1 MTTSPSIGQE
11 FYKVRDAWAVADQQK
26 HWKLA
31 IWLVQYADVDIIDK
45 FLEIERTAVG
55 VFKEIF
61 FRFDAPWNGDH
72 EAWEKALWEEYVSWF
87 EPIPDSKYDVYGALK
102 KDRLLKQDY
111 QPDMTLAPCVQSVW
125 KELLRFKSYI
135 TGLENIGC
143 CIYFPMLRPD
153 SPDAGDWYTDVLKKG
168 LPDGIRLVTIDIV
181 TNPRITLS
189 PKILAEQVTLL
200 QPQLDMVAA
209 IKNDMDKGGG
219 NSDTVS
225 IDARFRKQIRKVM
238 DCTTQQDAGVLDNEI
253 TVLLSL
259 CKKMGG
265 ATHAVAGLM
274 IAAQAY
280 FMIREP
286 NKSAVYADKAIV
298 QSRQLMDASDPAGYP
313 TWKSCVMIKAAILV
327 GKKKRKQAIALYE
340 ELAHEAADKG
350 DAFMIMEGYRLCG
363 HLYYE
368 LSQLNIAFE
377 NLLLSLTGGSYLE
390 LEVRRQSTFLHAA
403 SMAVHLCEKI
413 RGPEDLKI
421 LQDQLQE
428 LLGDDWATLL
438 QSEGMDKATVRRK
451 SSLFEFN

>member
-11 FYKVRDAWAVADQQK
+11 FYKVRDAWAVADTDK
-26 HWKLA
+26 NWKLA

-45 FLEIERTAVG
+45 FLETERTAIG

-61 FRFDAPWNGDH
+61 FRFDTPYLDDH

-87 EPIPDSKYDVYGALK
+87 EPVSNSDYDIYGALK
-102 KDRLLKQDY
+102 KDRLLKEDY
-111 QPDMTLAPCVQSVW
+111 QPDLRLKPCVQSIW
-125 KELLRFKSYI
+125 KELLRFKSLI
-135 TGLENIGC
+135 TGLEDIGC
-143 CIYFPMLRPD
+143 CIYFPPLRPD
-153 SPDAGDWYTDVLKKG
+153 CPDAGDWYADVLKKG

-189 PKILAEQVTLL
+189 KKILTEQVILL
-200 QPQLDMVAA
+200 QPPLEMVEAV
-209 IKNDMDKGGG
+209 KNDMDKGGG
-219 NSDTVS
+219 NSDSVS
-225 IDARFRKQIRKVM
+225 VDARFRKQIRKVM
-238 DCTTQQDAGVLDNEI
+238 DCTTQQDAGVLGNE
-253 TVLLSL
+253 VALLLSL

-265 ATHAVAGLM
+265 AAYQVSGQM

-280 FMIREP
+280 FMIRETD
-286 NKSAVYADKAIV
+286 KSANYADKAIA
-298 QSRQLMDASDPAGYP
+298 QSRQLMDANDPAGYP

-340 ELAHEAADKG
+340 ELAHEAANKA
-350 DAFMIMEGYRLCG
+350 DAFIILEGYRLCG
-363 HLYYE
+363 HLHYE
-368 LSQLNIAFE
+368 LGQLNIAFE
-377 NLLLSLTGGSYLE
+377 NLLLALTGGSYLE

-403 SMAVHLCEKI
+403 AMAVHLCEKA

-421 LQDQLQE
+421 LHERLQE

-451 SSLFEFN
+451 SNLFEFN

>member
-1 MTTSPSIGQE
+1 MITSPSIGQE
-11 FYKVRDAWAVADQQK
+11 FYKVRDTWAIADQDK

-31 IWLVQYADVDIIDK
+31 IWLVQYADIDIIDK
-45 FLEIERTAVG
+45 FLEIERTSIG

-61 FRFDAPWNGDH
+61 FRFDAPWTGDH
-72 EAWEKALWEEYVSWF
+72 DAWEKALWQEYISWF
-87 EPIPDSKYDVYGALK
+87 EPVPDTKYDIYGALK

-111 QPDMTLAPCVQSVW
+111 QPDLTLPPGVQSIC

-143 CIYFPMLRPD
+143 CIYFPPLRPD
-153 SPDAGDWYTDVLKKG
+153 CPDAGDWYASVLKKG

-189 PKILAEQVTLL
+189 QKILSEQVTIL
-200 QPQLDMVAA
+200 QPSLNMVEAV
-209 IKNDMDKGGG
+209 KNDMDKGGG
-219 NSDTVS
+219 NSDSVS

-238 DCTTQQDAGVLDNEI
+238 DCTTQQDVSILDNE
-253 TVLLSL
+253 VALLLSL
-259 CKKMGG
+259 CKKMNGVPH
-265 ATHAVAGLM
+265 TVAGWM

-280 FMIREP
+280 FMMREQD
-286 NKSAVYADKAIV
+286 KSTSYADKAIT
-298 QSRQLMDASDPAGYP
+298 QSRQLMDADHPSGYP

-350 DAFMIMEGYRLCG
+350 DAYMIMEGYRLSG

-368 LSQLNIAFE
+368 MSQLNTAFE
-377 NLLLSLTGGSYLE
+377 NLLLALTGGSYLE
-390 LEVRRQSTFLHAA
+390 PEVRRQSTFLHAA
-403 SMAVHLCEKI
+403 YMAVHLCEKI

-421 LQDQLQE
+421 LQDRLQE

-438 QSEGMDKATVRRK
+438 QSEGLDKATVRRK

>member
-11 FYKVRDAWAVADQQK
+11 FYKVREAWAKADADQ

-31 IWLVQYADVDIIDK
+31 IWLVQYADIDIIDK
-45 FLEIERTAVG
+45 FLEIERTAIG

-61 FRFDAPWNGDH
+61 FRFDTPWTGDH
-72 EAWEKALWEEYVSWF
+72 EAWENALWQEYVSWF
-87 EPIPDSKYDVYGALK
+87 EPIPNSAYDVYGALK

-111 QPDMTLAPCVQSVW
+111 HPDLTLTPCVQSIW
-125 KELLRFKSYI
+125 KEILRFKSYI
-135 TGLENIGC
+135 TGLEDIGC
-143 CIYFPMLRPD
+143 CIYFPPLRSD
-153 SPDAGDWYTDVLKKG
+153 SPDAGDWYADVLKKG
-168 LPDGIRLVTIDIV
+168 LPAGIRLVTIDVV
-181 TNPRITLS
+181 TNPRVTLS
-189 PKILAEQVTLL
+189 QKILTEHVKLL
-200 QPQLDMVAA
+200 QPKLDMVAA
-209 IKNDMDKGGG
+209 IKNEMDKGGG
-219 NSDTVS
+219 NSDSVG
-225 IDARFRKQIRKVM
+225 IDARFRKQIRTVM
-238 DCTTQQDAGVLDNEI
+238 DCTTQQDAGILDHEVA
-253 TVLLSL
+253 VLLDL

-265 ATHAVAGLM
+265 ATQAVAGMM

-280 FMIREP
+280 FMIREQ
-286 NKSAVYADKAIV
+286 NKSAAYADKAIG
-298 QSRQLMDASDPAGYP
+298 QSRQLMDADDPAGYP

-340 ELAHEAADKG
+340 ELAHTAAGKG

-377 NLLLSLTGGSYLE
+377 NLLLALTGGSYLD

-421 LQDQLQE
+421 LQEQLQE

-438 QSEGMDKATVRRK
+438 QSEGLDKATVRRK